1 MMGINIDLGDLKDL
15 MDLKGPT
22 EKALQEAA
30 RDLAVMTHAK
40 ILEMANAKLHSRRQM
55 FIEGLHYG
63 KVTDD
68 VWVVNLAASVRWIDD
83 GQRPH
88 NMLDD
93 LLKSPKAKVSKKDGS
108 KYIVIPF
115 NHGPGKG
122 ATNSTQAQQD
132 LVSTLKVEMKARGIP
147 FGKIERGADGS
158 AKMGK
163 LHSFNI
169 SDSPVKTAQG
179 PGQGHGPVGE
189 VRQGPNDRQA
199 VGGGP
204 GGGGRPFLHGVSVY
218 QTADPTSK
226 SGVKRSI
233 MTFRIASSKHK
244 AEGTRWNHPGTEPIH
259 IMEDGLKWAMEEWQ
273 SKIAPEIVGK
283 ILAKIS

>member
-15 MDLKGPT
+15 MDLKEPT
-22 EKALQEAA
+22 QKVLHDAA

-40 ILEMANAKLHSRRQM
+40 IVEIANAKLHSRREM
-55 FIEGLHYG
+55 YVTGLHYG
-63 KVTDD
+63 KVSDD
-68 VWVVNLAASVRWIDD
+68 VWVVSLAAAVRWIDD

-88 NMLDD
+88 SQLDD

-108 KYIVIPF
+108 KYIVVPF

-122 ATNSTQAQQD
+122 ATNSTKAQQD
-132 LVSTLKVEMKARGIP
+132 LVSTLKTEMKARGIP
-147 FGKIERGADGS
+147 FGKIEKGADGN
-158 AKMGK
+158 AKVGR

-169 SDSPVKTAQG
+169 GDAPVKTQHG

-204 GGGGRPFLHGVSVY
+204 SGGGRPFLHGVSVY
-218 QTADPTSK
+218 QTKDPAAR

-259 IMEDGLKWAMEEWQ
+259 IMEDGFKWALEEWQ
-273 SKIAPEIVGK
+273 SKIAPDIVSR
-283 ILAKIS
+283 IIAKIG